1 MAGRLLRNHLDVSAG
16 CDFFTVPTLT
26 FRLLYVFVVLSHD
39 RRRIVHFNVTEHPT
53 AEWTAQQ
60 LTAAFPGDE
69 RVPRFLHRD
78 RDAIFGAIV
87 RKRIKSIGMKEVISA
102 KQSPWQN
109 PFCERVIG
117 SIRRECTDHLVPLNE
132 SHLRKILGEY
142 VRYYNTARCHQSLDG
157 NSPEPRCVEDGEG
170 SVYAL
175 PHLGGLHHEY
185 RRAG

>member
-1 MAGRLLRNHLDVSAG
+1 VLG

-26 FRLLYVFVVLSHD
+26 CRLLYVFVVLGHD
-39 RRRIVHFNVTEHPT
+39 RRRILHINVTQHPA

-60 LTAAFPGDE
+60 LTEAFPGDE

-78 RDAIFGAIV
+78 RDAIYGDVV
-87 RKRIKSIGMKEVISA
+87 RKRIATLGIKEVISA
-102 KQSPWQN
+102 KQAPWQN
-109 PFCERVIG
+109 PYAERVIG

-132 SHLRKILGEY
+132 AHLRKILGEY
-142 VRYYNTARCHQSLDG
+142 VEYYNHSRCHQALDG
-157 NSPEPRCVEDGEG
+157 DAPEPRHVDDGDG
-170 SVYAL
+170 SVHAI